1 MYRLTQPGQKSS
13 LSTLVVVVLVFLPGC
28 KDTESVPNIPESPPS
43 VEHEGFWR
51 AKSAIMAGTPFDEE
65 VARSITVKIKDDQ
78 YETRVGSE
86 LDRGDCIVD
95 QENTPKRMTITG
107 TDGPNNGMTYLAIY
121 EMVDE
126 NTLRICYDLSGKN
139 YPDTFEATKKNGYY
153 TATYQRET
161 PQPAES
167 NQ

>member
-1 MYRLTQPGQKSS
+1 MHKTIQSEQQKS
-13 LSTLVVVVLVFLPGC
+13 LWTLVLVVLVFMPGC
-28 KDTESVPNIPESPPS
+28 KDSQSNLDVPRFSP
-43 VEHEGFWR
+43 VIEHEGFWR
-51 AKSAIMAGTPFDEE
+51 AKSAIMSGTPFDEE
-65 VARSITVKIKDDQ
+65 VTRSITVKIKNDQ
-78 YETRVGSE
+78 YETMVGPE
-86 LDRGDCIVD
+86 ADRGDCIVD
-95 QENTPKRMTITG
+95 KTYRPYRMTIVG
-107 TDGPNNGMTYLAIY
+107 KEGPNKGMTYFAIY
-121 EMVDE
+121 ELFEE